1 MLKMAIYC
9 IDQYIV
15 RNGEYCSI
23 AAKYGYFLGIM
34 VISWSLLMVHK
45 TIYDRFEHTHI
56 LVNMY
61 TGLG

>member
-1 MLKMAIYC
+1 MLKTVIYC

-15 RNGEYCSI
+15 NGEYCSI

-34 VISWSLLMVHK
+34 VISQSLVMVHN
-45 TIYDRFEHTHI
+45 TIYVRFEHTHV